1 MEAPLGPSHRQAH
14 RAAMTCWWLWPGL
27 GAYAWRCCPQYPL
40 LPVVHA
46 GQCCHGRARWLEC
59 HLVSPAVRHVCQA
72 LQLHLLGMA
81 PAGHLGCLVGLGLGC
96 PPASTA
102 RSTAVL
108 LRASHVTALA
118 CDSRQPDGSHYPPHE
133 FILRDMEGPAVG
145 TDRHCL
151 GQVAKDCFCHS
162 IHIHEQHTPCSSP
175 TRPRRTFCKWRRL
188 SPAWTG
194 SLRAH
199 RGRASAAPVACLTR
213 CRLACKW
220 GDGHTLMKG
229 ARSGAAGHTHARAC
243 NALLFLSRVSGRAG
257 P

>member
-59 HLVSPAVRHVCQA
+59 HLASPAVRHVCQA

-118 CDSRQPDGSHYPPHE
+118 CDSRQPDGSHYPHTSSYFE
-133 FILRDMEGPAVG
+133 IWKGPLSAQ
-145 TDRHCL
+145 TD
-151 GQVAKDCFCHS
+151 
-162 IHIHEQHTPCSSP
+162 T
-175 TRPRRTFCKWRRL
+175 
-188 SPAWTG
+188 
-194 SLRAH
+194 
-199 RGRASAAPVACLTR
+199 ASARLRKTASVTAFISTSSTHLAARQLALGTHSANGGG
-213 CRLACKW
+213 CRRHGQEA
-220 GDGHTLMKG
+220 
-229 ARSGAAGHTHARAC
+229 
-243 NALLFLSRVSGRAG
+243 
-257 P
+257 